1 MVDEYKNKIV
11 KYHEKI
17 GYIPKILVQPKEAGV
32 IGVLVLVAAGAGVTI
47 LPNTQMINVDK
58 ISILNIKEDIG
69 YKTIYMGW
77 NKHKSEVAIVKN
89 FKEFVIKKYK

>member
-1 MVDEYKNKIV
+1 MVRSFSLAMSLQKI
-11 KYHEKI
+11 YC
-17 GYIPKILVQPKEAGV
+17 
-32 IGVLVLVAAGAGVTI
+32 
-47 LPNTQMINVDK
+47 
-58 ISILNIKEDIG
+58 IKEDIG